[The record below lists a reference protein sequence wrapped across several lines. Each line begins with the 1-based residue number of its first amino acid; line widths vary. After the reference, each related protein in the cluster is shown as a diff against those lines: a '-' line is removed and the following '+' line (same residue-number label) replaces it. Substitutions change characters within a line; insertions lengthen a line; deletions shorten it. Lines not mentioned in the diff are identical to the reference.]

1 MASIEELKKCTGK
14 EIKEWKVC
22 KIGSVSRHLD
32 WYWWISRNRKR
43 AIAFRFEKDEIMA
56 TYIIENLKGFF
67 RMMIIE
73 AENEE
78 VAILKSTKNI
88 IDFMGVKPEFDLE
101 TIIRGKIRKL
111 NNGEVIYVNAIR
123 W

>member
-1 MASIEELKKCTGK
+1 M
-14 EIKEWKVC
+14 
-22 KIGSVSRHLD
+22 
-32 WYWWISRNRKR
+32 
-43 AIAFRFEKDEIMA
+43 FRFGKGEIMA

>member
-1 MASIEELKKCTGK
+1 
-14 EIKEWKVC
+14 
-22 KIGSVSRHLD
+22 
-32 WYWWISRNRKR
+32 
-43 AIAFRFEKDEIMA
+43 MA